1 MEMKNTIL
9 DFPKQFKVGLEKAKD
24 IRVEGKFENIVICG
38 MGGSALPANLLITYL
53 SDLKLPLYIHRSYN
67 LPLQARQQS
76 LIICISYSG
85 NTEETISAFE
95 EAKKRNLKTIVI
107 TTGGKL
113 KELAETYNTP
123 LVLLPS
129 GIQPRSATG
138 YLFSALVKV
147 LSNSGV
153 VKDRSREILETAEN
167 LNSAELEDKGKN
179 LAKKLVGKI
188 PLIYASDNFKALARI
203 WKIKFNENS
212 KIMAFWNY
220 FPELNHNEMESF
232 SIFNFQ
238 FSIFKNFHILILQ
251 DKDDQSQILKR
262 MQLTADLLKE
272 KEAEVDFVEIEG
284 KNILEKI
291 FNNLLLSDW
300 VSYYLAKEY
309 QVNPEKVELIEEF
322 KRKMKE

>member
-1 MEMKNTIL
+1 MEMRKVIL
-9 DFPKQFKVGLEKAKD
+9 EFPNQFK
-24 IRVEGKFENIVICG
+24 EGIERAREIKIEGEFSNIIVCG
-38 MGGSALPANLLITYL
+38 MGGSALPANLLVTYL
-53 SDLKLPLYIHRSYN
+53 ADLKFPLYIHRSYN
-67 LPLQARQQS
+67 LPLQANKKS

-95 EAKKRNLKTIVI
+95 ETRKRNLKTIVI

-123 LVLLPS
+123 SVLLPG
-129 GIQPRSATG
+129 GIQPRSAIG
-138 YLFSALVKV
+138 YLFSALAKV

-153 VKDRSREILETAEN
+153 IKETSREILEAAEN

-188 PLIYASDNFKALARI
+188 PLIYASNPFKALARI

-220 FPELNHNEMESF
+220 FPELNHNELVG
-232 SIFNFQ
+232 ITNLQ
-238 FSIFKNFHILILQ
+238 GKFHTLILR
-251 DKDDQSQILKR
+251 DKEDHPRILKR
-262 MQLTADLLKE
+262 MTLTANLMRE
-272 KEAEVDFVEIEG
+272 KEIEVDFVEIEG
-284 KNILEKI
+284 RTILEKI
-291 FNNLLLSDW
+291 FNNLILSDW
-300 VSYYLAKEY
+300 TSYYLAKEY
-309 QVNPEKVELIEEF
+309 KVDPEKVKLIEEF